1 MKSLRVIVRNTDFQS
16 MKTKKGLSLK
26 PTNKNKKQY
35 RIKKSGNNS
44 RLFFVFQIK
53 NSIFEKNTK
62 KLTS

>member
-1 MKSLRVIVRNTDFQS
+1 MKSLIVIVRNMGFQS

-35 RIKKSGNNS
+35 RIKS
-44 RLFFVFQIK
+44 REIILDFFVFQIK
-53 NSIFEKNTK
+53 NSIFEKKNTK